1 VDNSRSGL
9 GGRAPGLSAPPA
21 PGAPRGSPL
30 EAPHSRTRGLAIHR
44 ERRLKVATA
53 LLALSLA
60 LGAFQF
66 YEFVAVSFAPPSVAV
81 ELQGRVLD
89 DTAAPVAD
97 ALVEI
102 SALSSSNRTDA
113 DGNFTIPNVPV
124 GRTVIVVSKDG
135 YKTST
140 FTIYVAP
147 VSLESRQARTPGALQ
162 IPPGQ
167 GTFAQDLSATR
178 DLFVNSCL
186 ITLVIGLLLTV
197 MGLVA
202 LVGRRRYRHAVLGGV
217 GAFIWAFLFIGPLLG
232 FAAIIL
238 IYGAREE
245 FEDSRPLF
253 GAADVVP
260 LRDDRED
267 NAAPAAGSAGKA
279 TEPGAHE
286 EHAPADAL
294 GGQADETPLGGKRP

>member
-1 VDNSRSGL
+1 MDNSRSGPR
-9 GGRAPGLSAPPA
+9 GRTPGLSSPQA

-30 EAPHSRTRGLAIHR
+30 EAPHARTRSLAIHR

-53 LLALSLA
+53 LLVLSLA
-60 LGAFQF
+60 LGALQF
-66 YEFVAVSFAPPSVAV
+66 YEFVAVSFAPPSEAV

-97 ALVEI
+97 AVVEI
-102 SALSSSNRTDA
+102 PALSRSTRTDA
-113 DGNFTIPNVPV
+113 DGNFTLSNVTV
-124 GRTVIVVSKDG
+124 GRTVIIVSKDG

-147 VSLESRQARTPGALQ
+147 VSLDSRQARTPGALQ

-167 GTFAQDLSATR
+167 GTFSQDLSATR

-186 ITLVIGLLLTV
+186 VTLVIGLLLTL

-253 GAADVVP
+253 GAAAVVP
-260 LRDDRED
+260 LRDYGGESPPPVARPADESHD
-267 NAAPAAGSAGKA
+267 HGEEGGLAHGDAAAGP
-279 TEPGAHE
+279 TEEFPG
-286 EHAPADAL
+286 
-294 GGQADETPLGGKRP
+294 GGKPS